1 MYLHIAFMNCRSFA
15 FRYVAYA
22 YSCYYLLL
30 HPCPATPSEAE
41 LGTLQRRNSIP
52 LGCAE
57 SCSLDILPHM
67 GWKTQSN
74 TLFRT
79 PFDWL
84 VITTRL
90 PTQLATSCCPNK
102 EVQGEGRRVLPG
114 GQPCLRG
121 PGWGGVRPQVYR
133 CNVSTSVLCFLA
145 TVGYRAN
152 RVTYY
157 VRRYKV
163 LSG

>member
-41 LGTLQRRNSIP
+41 LGTLQRRNSVP

-74 TLFRT
+74 TFSNS
-79 PFDWL
+79 FWL
-84 VITTRL
+84 TGDYHKTTDAAGHFLLSQQRGSRWRKEGAARGWAL
-90 PTQLATSCCPNK
+90 PRRAWLGWGAATS
-102 EVQGEGRRVLPG
+102 VQVQCKYLGAVLLG
-114 GQPCLRG
+114 YCWLQSKQGDL
-121 PGWGGVRPQVYR
+121 
-133 CNVSTSVLCFLA
+133 LC
-145 TVGYRAN
+145 
-152 RVTYY
+152 
-157 VRRYKV
+157 
-163 LSG
+163 